1 MNKFKKLSIKHIILI
16 IIVILLGLLLIFNY
30 TLKKDRKLN
39 PIEAL
44 VKDTI
49 TCVTKVIRAPIDYVG
64 SLIKDFKELKNVQKE
79 NQILKDKL
87 EEIDF
92 INTKNTELMRQI
104 KKQQEE
110 LGIEYNLTEYEYL
123 NSTIT
128 NRNIGYWY
136 NTITI
141 DKGSYNGVKKDM
153 PVVNKKGLI
162 GRVVSTTNFT
172 STVKLI
178 TTTDTSNKLSV
189 LVTNQ
194 EYNLYGL
201 LYKYDEKENVLLV
214 EGISN
219 TDKVSINDLVYT
231 SGMGG
236 IFPSGILI
244 GKVSSIKTDSYG
256 LSKIIRVSPSV
267 DFSSLSYV
275 TILKRKD
282 ELKWFIP

>member
-39 PIEAL
+39 YIEAL

-282 ELKWFIP
+282 ELKWFIL

>member
-39 PIEAL
+39 YIEAL

-275 TILKRKD
+275 TVLKRKD
-282 ELKWFIP
+282 ELK